1 MAGLSLADV
10 AASGLPLDLILE
22 QLVQLPDGDHAED
35 IINLGA
41 GMDRAFRDRLRE
53 SLSRRN
59 NPLFRHLSADD
70 ITHLSRVIGGRVA
83 ETLEKYK
90 AQFPTRYRTLFAG
103 LRPNV
108 PILRELLGQTDL
120 LTHRY
125 YRDIIERTM
134 MDWMIRADR
143 FAPEWGWLTPMG
155 DSMMDMLRLMHVVGC
170 RLDGIIAYAL
180 QNDNQPLARVA
191 IEQWNQRVMPLDVV
205 KIFTWNFFSTRP
217 EFFRLL
223 AQHAGVNIDGRVREG
238 MRRIVS
244 LYGQPGSLARIQ
256 QIVAQM
262 RPIVYEMFQRER
274 SV

>member
-22 QLVQLPDGDHAED
+22 QLVQLPDSDRAED

-41 GMDRAFRDRLRE
+41 GMDRAFRDRLRD

-83 ETLEKYK
+83 ETLEKYT
-90 AQFPTRYRTLFAG
+90 AQFPTRYRDLFAG
-103 LRPNV
+103 MRPNV

-155 DSMMDMLRLMHVVGC
+155 DSMMDMLRLMHMVGC
-170 RLDGIIAYAL
+170 RLDGIIGYAL
-180 QNDNQPLARVA
+180 QNNNLALARIA
-191 IEQWNQRVMPLDVV
+191 LEEWGQRVMPLDVV

-217 EFFRLL
+217 ELFKLL
-223 AQHAGVNIDGRVREG
+223 AQHAGVNIDRRARDG
-238 MRRIVS
+238 MLRIVS
-244 LYGQPGSLARIQ
+244 LYGQPGSGARMQ
-256 QIVAQM
+256 QIVAEM
-262 RPIVYEMFQRER
+262 RPIVYEMFQRHR
-274 SV
+274 SM

>member
-22 QLVQLPDGDHAED
+22 QLMQLPDSDHAED

-41 GMDRAFRDRLRE
+41 GMDRAFRDRLRD

-59 NPLFRHLSADD
+59 NPLFRHLSPDD

-90 AQFPTRYRTLFAG
+90 AQFPTRYRDLYTGF
-103 LRPNV
+103 RVNV
-108 PILRELLGQTDL
+108 NVLHELLGQTNL
-120 LTHRY
+120 LQHHY
-125 YRDIIERTM
+125 YRDMIQQTM
-134 MDWMIRADR
+134 IHWTARAYLVW
-143 FAPEWGWLTPMG
+143 PGWEWLTQTG
-155 DSMMDMLRLMHVVGC
+155 DSMMDMLRLMHVVGY
-170 RLDGIIAYAL
+170 RLDGIISYAM
-180 QNDNQPLARVA
+180 QHDNLALARIA
-191 IEQWNQRVMPLDVV
+191 LEEWGQRVMPLDVI
-205 KIFTWNFFSTRP
+205 KSFTYDYFSLRP
-217 EFFRLL
+217 ELFRLL

-244 LYGQPGSLARIQ
+244 LYGQPGSGARIQ
-256 QIVAQM
+256 QIVAEM

-274 SV
+274 SM